1 MRNNLVSLSVRLIK
15 HELITGSFY
24 IFLGAMVSNVL
35 AFFLNLFLARN
46 LSYGDYAIFASLLSL
61 ITLAA
66 IPASSINTIIV
77 KFATDYFARKQ
88 EHKLKTLYVTFLK
101 FIVFICIAIIAF
113 SFALG
118 SPIRNFLNLDS
129 NLYVIAT
136 GLTVCSFYLLV
147 LNNAFLQSLMKFRF
161 ISLISA
167 IGGVLKLI
175 IGVVFVFLGYKAY
188 GGIGAIFFMTFAMF
202 ILAFIPLLKILRLK
216 QSEKISLNTKE
227 ILKYSVPAFITVLFL
242 TSFTSTD
249 VILAKH
255 FFNPHLAGFY
265 AGLSLVGKVIFYFT
279 APIPTVMFPLLV
291 KRFAVGKNFNNLFYL
306 ALALVILPSVLITA
320 FYFIFPNFV
329 VKLFLGGRDYLYI
342 SQYLGIFGVY
352 LTVFSMVNVCVNFFL
367 SINKTVIWIFVVGAA
382 ILQIVLIFLYH
393 ADFLQIIEIS
403 LSVLSVLL
411 VILLYIFF
419 KNYGR
424 LGKIRA

>member
-1 MRNNLVSLSVRLIK
+1 MKNNLVSLSLRLIK

-35 AFFLNLFLARN
+35 AFILNLFLARS
-46 LSYGDYAIFASLLSL
+46 LSYSDYAIFASLLSL

-77 KFATDYFARKQ
+77 KFAADYFAKGQ
-88 EHKLKTLYVTFLK
+88 EHKLKTLYITFLK
-101 FIVFICIAIIAF
+101 FIVLICVSIIAV
-113 SFALG
+113 SLVLG
-118 SPIRNFLNLDS
+118 NPISSFLNLDS
-129 NLYVIAT
+129 SLYVIVT
-136 GLTVCSFYLLV
+136 GLTVCSFYLFV
-147 LNNAFLQSLMKFRF
+147 LNSAFLQSLMKFRF
-161 ISLISA
+161 ISLINA

-175 IGVVFVFLGYKAY
+175 AGVIFVFLGYKAY

-202 ILAFIPLLKILRLK
+202 FLAFFPLLKILKLK
-216 QSEKISLNTKE
+216 QSKKISLNTKE
-227 ILKYSVPAFITVLFL
+227 ILKYSVPAFIAVLSL

-291 KRFAVGKNFNNLFYL
+291 KRFAVGRNFNNLFYL

-320 FYFIFPNFV
+320 FYFIFPDFV

-342 SQYLGIFGVY
+342 SGYLGIFGVY

-367 SINKTVIWIFVVGAA
+367 SINRTGIWIFVVGAA
-382 ILQIVLIFLYH
+382 ILQIVLIFLFH

-419 KNYGR
+419 KNYGSF
-424 LGKIRA
+424 GKIRA